1 MTTKQDKTNLQSLE
15 QEDIILKCGDD
26 VARDYK
32 LSKLYKIRRHLSRA
46 AETRVGVHEVD
57 SVIILDKFRLIE

>member
-32 LSKLYKIRRHLSRA
+32 LSKLYKIRWHLSRA
-46 AETRVGVHEVD
+46 ETQVGVHEVD